1 MVRAFTFEPAYF
13 SSASSKLSLL
23 VNTPKIASA
32 NPLVRFEVS
41 ILSIFCLMSVAPNS
55 SIVLAITRVTIGPIL
70 REESWLS
77 LADITVARDDFPSI
91 KSIPVITERAS
102 INSGGTARKT
112 LRKLP

>member
-1 MVRAFTFEPAYF
+1 
-13 SSASSKLSLL
+13 
-23 VNTPKIASA
+23 
-32 NPLVRFEVS
+32 
-41 ILSIFCLMSVAPNS
+41 MSVAPNS